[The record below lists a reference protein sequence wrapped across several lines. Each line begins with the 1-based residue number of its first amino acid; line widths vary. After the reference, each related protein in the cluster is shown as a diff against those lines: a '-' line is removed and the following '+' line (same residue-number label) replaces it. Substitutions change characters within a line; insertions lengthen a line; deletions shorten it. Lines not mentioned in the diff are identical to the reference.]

1 MERSGRYPDRVM
13 INPEIRIRITF
24 GLHFDLGRVCALG
37 MLLFL
42 FFPPVLDADSCWLW
56 CIRGTFLVTASRSL
70 IRQERHP
77 QSVSVADQSTW
88 RHTEREQHAIDATH
102 HSRHPCSS
110 SSSSSSSKLSP
121 HHSTNG
127 RTNVFYFINSNNQW
141 QISKKA
147 TAKEMDRRINWH
159 FTPSL

>member
-42 FFPPVLDADSCWLW
+42 LFPPVLDADSCWLW

-110 SSSSSSSKLSP
+110 SSSSSSKLSP

-127 RTNVFYFINSNNQW
+127 PTNVFYFINSSNQW
-141 QISKKA
+141 QISKK
-147 TAKEMDRRINWH
+147 KLLLKKWMVG
-159 FTPSL
+159 